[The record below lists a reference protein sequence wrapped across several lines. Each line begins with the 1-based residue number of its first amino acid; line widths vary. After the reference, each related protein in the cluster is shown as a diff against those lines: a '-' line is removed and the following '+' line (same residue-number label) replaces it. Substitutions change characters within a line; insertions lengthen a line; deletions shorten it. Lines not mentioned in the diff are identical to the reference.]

1 MFDSL
6 KYRFAMNV
14 MVGIAIA
21 IQFAR
26 KSTAQDSNS
35 AVSSHSGQTN
45 KTSLQTKR
53 KFYLCSVRIST
64 GVGGK
69 IYLNKELEDT
79 KRFTFIVGYQ
89 I

>member
-1 MFDSL
+1 MLDSL

-26 KSTAQDSNS
+26 KSVAQDSNS
-35 AVSSHSGQTN
+35 AVSSHSVQTN

-53 KFYLCSVRIST
+53 KMYSCSVRIST
-64 GVGGK
+64 ARDGK
-69 IYLNKELEDT
+69 MYIKQELEDT
-79 KRFTFIVGYQ
+79 NHFMLH
-89 I
+89 